1 MKNTNLEKLDAAR
14 YEVREATLAQEG
26 FLDLFKKIIPESIR
40 SFISFNK
47 DTNWKKLE
55 VENKNPNLTKCISVL
70 NKSNYLD
77 YMDLE
82 ISVPEGFQG
91 NLYEYSVILLDAAQ
105 LCDGLPAELETF
117 TAYAGGLVG
126 SANAGLTIKSNEFL
140 YKGREEQRAKA
151 LANIGSKF
159 SSKRNVVLPFN
170 LTFKNNG
177 QAVDAIN
184 NILHAQD
191 ILMGI
196 DRTELR
202 KNIGNC
208 SVILNELLVMIKED
222 KIKNIS
228 SKVPK
233 EISEGTF
240 AIASDIEFYGML
252 THQVNTMVVIFDRN
266 TARITAAGA

>member
-105 LCDGLPAELETF
+105 LCAGLPAELETF

-266 TARITAAGA
+266 TARLTAAGA